1 MLTSCLKG
9 EDSPARGGQP
19 DVVSD
24 SLLSLQESGF
34 WIVAINL
41 LVRISAESLKLE
53 SGARPPAAR
62 ARLEGRR
69 IWNQGSGVK
78 EPEAGTRWVYRKPL
92 LFKPSP
98 CKQRHSAPSWVTL
111 LNSLNFQRLGYISHY
126 SSDFK

>member
-9 EDSPARGGQP
+9 EDSPAKGGQP
-19 DVVSD
+19 DIVSD
-24 SLLSLQESGF
+24 SLLSLQESEF

-62 ARLEGRR
+62 SRLQGRR
-69 IWNQGSGVK
+69 IWNQGQESSSGVK
-78 EPEAGTRWVYRKPL
+78 EPKAGSGTQRVYRKPL

-98 CKQRHSAPSWVTL
+98 CKQTKAQC
-111 LNSLNFQRLGYISHY
+111 SLVGDTGQ
-126 SSDFK
+126 